1 MNDWINV
8 FDGVFFITIS
18 TIVFGFFGLSI
29 KYCLKSKCEN
39 ISLCF
44 GLFTVH
50 RRVDLEVQEE
60 MREIDA
66 GITNTEEEKI

>member
-60 MREIDA
+60 MRELDS

>member
-18 TIVFGFFGLSI
+18 TIVFGLSI

-60 MREIDA
+60 MRENDT
-66 GITNTEEEKI
+66 GITNTEENRA